1 MFKVFIS
8 NYKHIHVRYISHDCI
23 FEDINQ
29 LMFFFDILCCLEKF
43 MITKNSVME
52 VQNLVLNHESRP
64 VKLNP
69 DLYGNFELSIEKSL
83 KSIKLKCMR
92 HQS

>member
-29 LMFFFDILCCLEKF
+29 LMFFFDILRCLEKVHDNQEF
-43 MITKNSVME
+43 SHGSSKPRP
-52 VQNLVLNHESRP
+52 ESRP
-64 VKLNP
+64 VTLNP
-69 DLYGNFELSIEKSL
+69 DLYGNFELLIEKNL
-83 KSIKLKCMR
+83 KS
-92 HQS
+92 